1 MVKENTV
8 LLKINKNNM
17 LFSKGKIMIIFEE
30 LRVKT
35 PQREIL
41 MEITND
47 IKDIVRTSRINEGVC
62 RVFVPHTTAGIT
74 INENA
79 DRSVMKDIVNYLN
92 KLIPKGG
99 SLGYSFK
106 HMEGN
111 SDAHIKCSLTGQSI
125 DVLIHDG
132 SLMLGTWQGIMFAE
146 FDGPR
151 NRKVYIQIE
160 GEM

>member
-1 MVKENTV
+1 
-8 LLKINKNNM
+8 
-17 LFSKGKIMIIFEE
+17 MIKFEE
-30 LRVKT
+30 FRVKT

-41 MEITND
+41 IEITNE
-47 IKDIVRTSRINEGVC
+47 IKNIVRGSNINEGVC

-79 DRSVMKDIVNYLN
+79 DRSVMNDVINYLN

-99 SLGYSFK
+99 SLGYNFT

-111 SDAHIKCSLTGQSI
+111 SDAHIKCSLIGQSL
-125 DVLIHDG
+125 DLLVHEG

-146 FDGPR
+146 YDGPR
-151 NRKVYIQIE
+151 NRKVYVQIE
-160 GEM
+160 GEK